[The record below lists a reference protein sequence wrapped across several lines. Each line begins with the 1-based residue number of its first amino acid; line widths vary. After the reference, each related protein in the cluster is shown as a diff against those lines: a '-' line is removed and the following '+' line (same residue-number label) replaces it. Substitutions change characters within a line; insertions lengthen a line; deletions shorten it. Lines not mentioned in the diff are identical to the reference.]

1 MVELFLSKLHTP
13 SESASKEKHIDI
25 KLALKAMPNLVDEYN
40 VFRCE
45 LINFMGTKS
54 ALISFHNS
62 SEDKL
67 FAFFDNR
74 NKSRL
79 NKLSG
84 KAQGVLALSEQLKD
98 MADTMQEKI
107 VAITQRGNINEE
119 HERRLRRHSAAAGLE
134 DPQY

>member
-1 MVELFLSKLHTP
+1 MDYVKEFLFKLHTP
-13 SESASKEKHIDI
+13 SDSASKEEHIDI
-25 KLALKAMPNLVDEYN
+25 KLALAAMPAYVDEYN

-45 LINFMGTKS
+45 LINFKGTKS
-54 ALISFHNS
+54 ALISYHNS

-84 KAQGVLALSEQLKD
+84 KALNVLTLSDSLLQMAHD
-98 MADTMQEKI
+98 MQHKI
-107 VAITQRGNINEE
+107 NQIT
-119 HERRLRRHSAAAGLE
+119 
-134 DPQY
+134 